1 MVWYQF
7 PSVLL
12 RANINMNKYI
22 ALGLG
27 KHLYKTNAIERGR
40 DILADISFKIILSL
54 LGYIYM
60 VGLIVA
66 EMYLQ
71 YNRIIFMHNIF
82 FRIIPKYSLIK
93 KNGNKFFC

>member
-1 MVWYQF
+1 MVCYQF

-27 KHLYKTNAIERGR
+27 KHLFKTNAIGGGR

-54 LGYIYM
+54 LGVDFGGNVFLQQNNIYAFI
-60 VGLIVA
+60 L
-66 EMYLQ
+66 
-71 YNRIIFMHNIF
+71 F
-82 FRIIPKYSLIK
+82 
-93 KNGNKFFC
+93 